1 MLLHFV
7 VFLPIS
13 KAIYCRLRQIIL
25 RALAKAQNPAI
36 MENEHLLILPYF
48 LFFVIL
54 FVTGNELYERAAALR
69 S

>member
-1 MLLHFV
+1 MCCENTPPHFV

-36 MENEHLLILPYF
+36 MENEQLGS
-48 LFFVIL
+48 
-54 FVTGNELYERAAALR
+54 TA
-69 S
+69 